1 MAEDNATI
9 EIRNVIK
16 DWISFDDEERELRK
30 QIKALKDKKTKHSA
44 LILDFMRSNEVD
56 NFALEGNGVGNISRS
71 VRTSRPP
78 LRRGELRTK
87 LLMTF
92 ADEPQKVAEFLRS
105 IEGIHEGEEN
115 MSAGGTQKELLM
127 RRIPRTKTTL
137 SMST

>member
-1 MAEDNATI
+1 MEENKTNQIRDALRQWIALDDTERQIRNQIKEIRENKATLSATI
-9 EIRNVIK
+9 LE
-16 DWISFDDEERELRK
+16 
-30 QIKALKDKKTKHSA
+30 
-44 LILDFMRSNEVD
+44 FMRDNKVD

-71 VRTSRPP
+71 IRTSRPP
-78 LRRGELRTK
+78 LRRSELRTK

-105 IEGIHEGEEN
+105 IEGIHEGEDN

>member
-1 MAEDNATI
+1 MEENKADQIREALRQWIAHDDNERRIRNQIKEIRENKATLSATI
-9 EIRNVIK
+9 LE
-16 DWISFDDEERELRK
+16 
-30 QIKALKDKKTKHSA
+30 
-44 LILDFMRSNEVD
+44 FMRDNKVD

-78 LRRGELRTK
+78 LRRSELRTK

-105 IEGIHEGEEN
+105 IEGIHEGEDN

>member
-1 MAEDNATI
+1 MEQDKTTQVREALKSWIALDDTERQIRNQMKEIREKKATLSATI
-9 EIRNVIK
+9 LE
-16 DWISFDDEERELRK
+16 
-30 QIKALKDKKTKHSA
+30 
-44 LILDFMRSNEVD
+44 FMRDNKVD

-92 ADEPQKVAEFLRS
+92 ADEPQKVAEFLWS

>member
-1 MAEDNATI
+1 MEENKTTQVREALKSWIALDDTERQIRNQMKEIREKEATLTATI
-9 EIRNVIK
+9 LE
-16 DWISFDDEERELRK
+16 
-30 QIKALKDKKTKHSA
+30 
-44 LILDFMRSNEVD
+44 FMRDNKVD

>member
-1 MAEDNATI
+1 MEENKTNQVREALKQWIAHDDNERRLRNQIKEIRENKATLSATI
-9 EIRNVIK
+9 LE
-16 DWISFDDEERELRK
+16 
-30 QIKALKDKKTKHSA
+30 
-44 LILDFMRSNEVD
+44 FMRDNKVD

-78 LRRGELRTK
+78 LRRSELRTK

-92 ADEPQKVAEFLRS
+92 ADEPLKVAEFLRS
-105 IEGIHEGEEN
+105 IEGIHEGEDN

-137 SMST
+137 AMST

>member
-1 MAEDNATI
+1 MEEDKANQIREALKQWIAHDDNERNLRNQIKQIRENKATLSATI
-9 EIRNVIK
+9 LE
-16 DWISFDDEERELRK
+16 
-30 QIKALKDKKTKHSA
+30 
-44 LILDFMRSNEVD
+44 FMRDNKVD

-78 LRRGELRTK
+78 LRRSELRTK

-105 IEGIHEGEEN
+105 IEGIHEGEDN

-137 SMST
+137 SMTT

>member
-1 MAEDNATI
+1 MEENKTNQIREALKQWIALDDTERQIRNQIKEIRENKATLSATI
-9 EIRNVIK
+9 LEYM
-16 DWISFDDEERELRK
+16 RENK
-30 QIKALKDKKTKHSA
+30 
-44 LILDFMRSNEVD
+44 VD
-56 NFALEGNGVGNISRS
+56 NFALEGNGLGNISRS

-78 LRRGELRTK
+78 LRRSELRTK

-105 IEGIHEGEEN
+105 IEGIHEGEDN

-137 SMST
+137 SLST

>member
-1 MAEDNATI
+1 MEQDKTTQVREALKSWIAHDDNERQIRNQMKEIREKKATLSATI
-9 EIRNVIK
+9 LE
-16 DWISFDDEERELRK
+16 
-30 QIKALKDKKTKHSA
+30 
-44 LILDFMRSNEVD
+44 FMRDNKVD

>member
-1 MAEDNATI
+1 MEENKTNQIREALKQWIALDDTERQIRNQIKEIRENKAALSATI
-9 EIRNVIK
+9 LEY
-16 DWISFDDEERELRK
+16 
-30 QIKALKDKKTKHSA
+30 
-44 LILDFMRSNEVD
+44 MRDNKVD

-78 LRRGELRTK
+78 LRRSELRTK

-105 IEGIHEGEEN
+105 IEGIHEGEDN

>member
-1 MAEDNATI
+1 MEENKTNQIREALKQWIAHDDNERQIRNQIKEIRENKAALSATI
-9 EIRNVIK
+9 LE
-16 DWISFDDEERELRK
+16 
-30 QIKALKDKKTKHSA
+30 
-44 LILDFMRSNEVD
+44 FMRDNKVD

-78 LRRGELRTK
+78 LRRAELRTK

-105 IEGIHEGEEN
+105 IEGIHEGEDN

>member
-1 MAEDNATI
+1 MEENKTTQVREALKSWIALDDTERQIRNQMKELREKKATLSATI
-9 EIRNVIK
+9 LE
-16 DWISFDDEERELRK
+16 
-30 QIKALKDKKTKHSA
+30 
-44 LILDFMRSNEVD
+44 FMRDNKVD

>member
-1 MAEDNATI
+1 MDENKTNQIREALRQWIAHDDNERNLRNQIKDIRENKAALSATI
-9 EIRNVIK
+9 LE
-16 DWISFDDEERELRK
+16 
-30 QIKALKDKKTKHSA
+30 
-44 LILDFMRSNEVD
+44 FMRDNKVD

-78 LRRGELRTK
+78 LRRSELRTK

-105 IEGIHEGEEN
+105 IEGIHEGEDN

>member
-1 MAEDNATI
+1 MEENKADQIREALRQWIAHDDNERNLRNQIKEIRENKATLSATI
-9 EIRNVIK
+9 LE
-16 DWISFDDEERELRK
+16 
-30 QIKALKDKKTKHSA
+30 
-44 LILDFMRSNEVD
+44 FMRDNKVD

-78 LRRGELRTK
+78 LRRSELRTK

-105 IEGIHEGEEN
+105 IEGIHEGEDN

>member
-1 MAEDNATI
+1 MEQDKTTQVREALKSWIALDDTERQIRNQMKEIREKKATLSATI
-9 EIRNVIK
+9 LE
-16 DWISFDDEERELRK
+16 
-30 QIKALKDKKTKHSA
+30 
-44 LILDFMRSNEVD
+44 FMRDNKVD

>member
-1 MAEDNATI
+1 MEQDKTTQVREALKSWIALDDTERQIRNQMKELREKKATLSATI
-9 EIRNVIK
+9 LE
-16 DWISFDDEERELRK
+16 
-30 QIKALKDKKTKHSA
+30 
-44 LILDFMRSNEVD
+44 FMRDNKVD

-78 LRRGELRTK
+78 LRRAELRTK

>member
-1 MAEDNATI
+1 MEENKANQIREALKQWIAHDDNERRIRTQLK
-9 EIRNVIK
+9 EIREN
-16 DWISFDDEERELRK
+16 
-30 QIKALKDKKTKHSA
+30 KAA
-44 LILDFMRSNEVD
+44 LSSTILEFMRDNKVD

-78 LRRGELRTK
+78 LRRSELRTK

-105 IEGIHEGEEN
+105 IEGIHEGEDN

>member
-1 MAEDNATI
+1 MEENKTNQIREALKQWIAHDDNERQIRNQIKEIRENKAALSATI
-9 EIRNVIK
+9 LE
-16 DWISFDDEERELRK
+16 
-30 QIKALKDKKTKHSA
+30 
-44 LILDFMRSNEVD
+44 FMRDNKVD

-78 LRRGELRTK
+78 LRRSELRTK

-105 IEGIHEGEEN
+105 IEGIHEGEDN